1 MAFIG
6 EGTKL
11 NGLKEY
17 ILKVLPTNPVEF
29 ISIPTICCREAEYIN
44 CLGAIFMASSYR
56 GTLEDENKQQ
66 VRQINRV
73 DDSLNSVRSTPKKDR
88 YDELKDEL

>member
-1 MAFIG
+1 
-6 EGTKL
+6 
-11 NGLKEY
+11 
-17 ILKVLPTNPVEF
+17 
-29 ISIPTICCREAEYIN
+29 
-44 CLGAIFMASSYR
+44 MASSYR

-73 DDSLNSVRSTPKKDR
+73 DEPNSSLTRQSPRKEK

>member
-1 MAFIG
+1 
-6 EGTKL
+6 
-11 NGLKEY
+11 
-17 ILKVLPTNPVEF
+17 
-29 ISIPTICCREAEYIN
+29 
-44 CLGAIFMASSYR
+44 MASSYR

-73 DDSLNSVRSTPKKDR
+73 DDSLNSARSTPKKDR